1 MLQLIEQPSNQ
12 SAESAA
18 HLCHLFHNQFLWH
31 PLLQAASC
39 FESHSVRQA
48 VTVTVTVTFI
58 KSCIIYIYSI
68 YKEVLS
74 SSYGRSWKHLHC
86 SKTPT
91 HHRWQAGSAR
101 NHLPTPAAVKTGTQ
115 NLGRFQI
122 HVYLYVCMYIYIHTV
137 YYIYIYIYMC
147 VCLCIIYIESLYIY
161 IYTHIYLYVKVCAYM
176 YIYQIIIAIIYYNN
190 NYHCCQYYHCYDYYC

>member
-68 YKEVLS
+68 YSINKEVLS

-86 SKTPT
+86 SRTPT

-101 NHLPTPAAVKTGTQ
+101 NHLPTPAAVKSGTQ

-122 HVYLYVCMYIYIHTV
+122 HVYLYVCIYIYTV
-137 YYIYIYIYMC
+137 YIYIYIYIYMC
-147 VCLCIIYIESLYIY
+147 VYALYIYIYVDIDSLYMYIY
-161 IYTHIYLYVKVCAYM
+161 IYTHIYLYICKGLCIYV
-176 YIYQIIIAIIYYNN
+176 YIPDN
-190 NYHCCQYYHCYDYYC
+190 NYYYLL

>member
-58 KSCIIYIYSI
+58 KSCIIYIYTVYIRRCCPVAMDDLGNIFIVQKLPHTIAGKQEVPGTISQLLQLSKLGPKIWEGFKYMSI
-68 YKEVLS
+68 
-74 SSYGRSWKHLHC
+74 C
-86 SKTPT
+86 T
-91 HHRWQAGSAR
+91 
-101 NHLPTPAAVKTGTQ
+101 
-115 NLGRFQI
+115 
-122 HVYLYVCMYIYIHTV
+122 YVC
-137 YYIYIYIYMC
+137 IYIYTY
-147 VCLCIIYIESLYIY
+147 CILYIYVCVYALYIVSLY